1 MKYHRFCYMLQ
12 GGRESIDLSR
22 KSKKVDTFLLLFIT
36 LLVLSVASLGGYF
49 LTSFTMVG
57 FLQ

>member
-1 MKYHRFCYMLQ
+1 MLQ

-22 KSKKVDTFLLLFIT
+22 KSKKVDMFLLLFIT

>member
-1 MKYHRFCYMLQ
+1 MLQ
-12 GGRESIDLSR
+12 GGRESIDLSQ
-22 KSKKVDTFLLLFIT
+22 KNKKVDMFLLLFIT
-36 LLVLSVASLGGYF
+36 LLVLIVVSLGGYF

>member
-1 MKYHRFCYMLQ
+1 MLQ

-22 KSKKVDTFLLLFIT
+22 KNKKVDMLLLLFIT
-36 LLVLSVASLGGYF
+36 LLVLIVASLRGYF
-49 LTSFTMVG
+49 LTTFTMVV